1 MKGVTN
7 MEYIYVKVKPEKWND
22 FIELLDAKRVIYS
35 IIGQNR
41 IMFHK
46 TYFTRDDII
55 LDNSMVET
63 ICIVN

>member
-1 MKGVTN
+1 
-7 MEYIYVKVKPEKWND
+7 MEYIYIKVKPEKWND

-63 ICIVN
+63 ICILN